1 MSTVPTSN
9 ADGPMRSAG
18 HALSKKFRPGEF
30 VVESFLFLAAA
41 SSVLITAGIVWILVK
56 ESYLFFTKVSL
67 WTFISDTSWA
77 PEFENASFGIL
88 PLVSGTIMTTLVALC
103 FAIPVGTI
111 TAVWL
116 SEYAPFKIREWLKP
130 ALELLAAVPT
140 VVFGYF
146 ALSVVSPG
154 LQWLFLRVGIEI
166 PAFNM
171 LSAGLVMG
179 LMIVPYVASLSE
191 DAMRAVPAHLRE
203 AAYAMGCTRVQ
214 VAWKVVFPAALSGIT
229 AAFILA
235 VSRALGETM
244 VVAIAAGNNR
254 SFTFNPTEPAQ
265 TITAFIVQ
273 ITHGDVEHGHVAY
286 ESIFAAGL
294 TLMLMTLVFNV
305 AGFWL
310 RKKYRE
316 AY

>member
-1 MSTVPTSN
+1 MTTVPTSN
-9 ADGPMRSAG
+9 ADRPFRSAG
-18 HALSKKFRPGEF
+18 HALGKKFRPGEF
-30 VVESFLFLAAA
+30 IVESFLFLAAA
-41 SSVLITAGIVWILVK
+41 SSVLLTAGIVWILVK
-56 ESYLFFTKVSL
+56 ESYLFFTKVPLSRFL
-67 WTFISDTSWA
+67 TEREWA
-77 PEFENASFGIL
+77 PAFDNASFGIM
-88 PLVSGTIMTTLVALC
+88 PLVSGTLVTTAVALA
-103 FAIPVGTI
+103 FAVPVGTI
-111 TAVWL
+111 CAVWL
-116 SEYAPFKIREWLKP
+116 SEYAPFKVREWIKP

-146 ALSVVSPG
+146 ALMVVSPA
-154 LQWLFLRVGIEI
+154 LQWLLAKVGIEL

-171 LSAGLVMG
+171 LGAGLVMG
-179 LMIVPYVASLSE
+179 LMIVPYIASLSE

-203 AAYAMGCTRVQ
+203 AAYAMGCTKMQ

-244 VVAIAAGNNR
+244 VVAVAAGNQPKL
-254 SFTFNPTEPAQ
+254 TLDPTESAQ

-273 ITHGDVEHGHVAY
+273 ISLGDVEHGHVAY

-294 TLMLMTLVFNV
+294 TLMLMTLIFNV

>member
-1 MSTVPTSN
+1 MSSISTPKL
-9 ADGPMRSAG
+9 GPG
-18 HALSKKFRPGEF
+18 LGTQGLSRKFRPGEF
-30 VVESFLFLAAA
+30 VVESWLFVGAAA
-41 SSVLITAGIVWILVK
+41 AVLIKRGIVWILVR
-56 ESYLFFTKVSL
+56 ESYHFFVRVPILRFLTE
-67 WTFISDTSWA
+67 TRWA
-77 PEFENASFGIL
+77 PAFDNASFGVL
-88 PLVSGTIMTTLVALC
+88 PLVAGTVVTTLVALA
-103 FAIPVGTI
+103 FAVPVGTI
-111 TAVWL
+111 CAVWL
-116 SEYAPFKIREWLKP
+116 SEYAPHRVREWIKP

-146 ALSVVSPG
+146 ALLVVSPA
-154 LQWLFLRVGIEI
+154 LQWVFARVGIEL

-179 LMIVPYVASLSE
+179 LMIVPYIASLSE

-203 AAYAMGCTRVQ
+203 AAYAMGCTRLQ

-244 VVAIAAGNNR
+244 VVAIAAGNQPTL
-254 SFTFNPTEPAQ
+254 TFNPMQPAQ

-273 ITHGDVEHGHVAY
+273 ISMGDVEQGHVAY
-286 ESIFAAGL
+286 ESIFAVGL

-310 RKKYRE
+310 RRKYRE